1 MRTVKRNGMLCML
14 LAPTSL
20 QRIRRK
26 RTTAGRSLYVCSAHR
41 REVKPAA
48 IFPPLQVVCRANE
61 LKRGKKNGGSQTSK
75 HISTLLPLG
84 ERSILSFPPPPFP
97 SLPFLLLIPRCSAKT
112 TASKTR
118 QNSFA
123 RMSLSFFFFSFSGG
137 VFVAVSAEVC
147 KQLGDIKKK
156 KSSFFLLLLLFVRRA
171 LLPFACLYN
180 NDKQRDVLKSH
191 RTTTVAGLGFLFLC
205 SQIKNCVFGASTSHS
220 DN

>member
-84 ERSILSFPPPPFP
+84 ERSILSFPPPPHY
-97 SLPFLLLIPRCSAKT
+97 LINRLKFLIQLSQRTIQKAKPDKTALLECR
-112 TASKTR
+112 
-118 QNSFA
+118 F
-123 RMSLSFFFFSFSGG
+123 LFFFFLFWRSFRCC
-137 VFVAVSAEVC
+137 VC
-147 KQLGDIKKK
+147 G
-156 KSSFFLLLLLFVRRA
+156 SV
-171 LLPFACLYN
+171 
-180 NDKQRDVLKSH
+180 
-191 RTTTVAGLGFLFLC
+191 
-205 SQIKNCVFGASTSHS
+205 
-220 DN
+220 

>member
-84 ERSILSFPPPPFP
+84 ERSILSFSSPP
-97 SLPFLLLIPRCSAKT
+97 LPFSPVSPSYSTLLSEDDCKQNQTKQLCSNVA
-112 TASKTR
+112 
-118 QNSFA
+118 
-123 RMSLSFFFFSFSGG
+123 FFFFPFSGG

-156 KSSFFLLLLLFVRRA
+156 K
-171 LLPFACLYN
+171 
-180 NDKQRDVLKSH
+180 
-191 RTTTVAGLGFLFLC
+191 
-205 SQIKNCVFGASTSHS
+205 
-220 DN
+220 

>member
-48 IFPPLQVVCRANE
+48 IFPPPQVVCRANE

-84 ERSILSFPPPPFP
+84 ERSILSFSSPPPPFSPVSP
-97 SLPFLLLIPRCSAKT
+97 SYPTLLSEDDCKQNQTKQLCSNVA
-112 TASKTR
+112 
-118 QNSFA
+118 
-123 RMSLSFFFFSFSGG
+123 FFFFFFPFLAEFS
-137 VFVAVSAEVC
+137 
-147 KQLGDIKKK
+147 
-156 KSSFFLLLLLFVRRA
+156 LL
-171 LLPFACLYN
+171 CLR
-180 NDKQRDVLKSH
+180 K
-191 RTTTVAGLGFLFLC
+191 
-205 SQIKNCVFGASTSHS
+205 
-220 DN
+220 

>member
-84 ERSILSFPPPPFP
+84 ERSILSFPPPPP
-97 SLPFLLLIPRCSAKT
+97 SLLSRFSFLFHVAQRRRLQAKPDKTALLECR
-112 TASKTR
+112 
-118 QNSFA
+118 F
-123 RMSLSFFFFSFSGG
+123 LFFFSFSGG

-156 KSSFFLLLLLFVRRA
+156 KVVFFFVVVHAQGA
-171 LLPFACLYN
+171 LAICLPLQ
-180 NDKQRDVLKSH
+180 QR
-191 RTTTVAGLGFLFLC
+191 
-205 SQIKNCVFGASTSHS
+205 
-220 DN
+220 

>member
-84 ERSILSFPPPPFP
+84 ERSILSFSSPP
-97 SLPFLLLIPRCSAKT
+97 LPFYPVSPSYSTLLSEDDCKQNQTKQLCSNVA
-112 TASKTR
+112 
-118 QNSFA
+118 
-123 RMSLSFFFFSFSGG
+123 FFFFFPFLAEFS
-137 VFVAVSAEVC
+137 
-147 KQLGDIKKK
+147 
-156 KSSFFLLLLLFVRRA
+156 LL
-171 LLPFACLYN
+171 CLRKCVN
-180 NDKQRDVLKSH
+180 NSE
-191 RTTTVAGLGFLFLC
+191 
-205 SQIKNCVFGASTSHS
+205 I
-220 DN
+220 